1 MDIQTILTYAVLI
14 LIALVVAFILYKV
27 LKTAKNLIINIVLG
41 FIVFIIGGW
50 IINSYLVGY
59 FPSAAPINYFS
70 LVNIIITALTGV
82 FGALVLLILSLFGIT
97 F

>member
-14 LIALVVAFILYKV
+14 LIAIVVAFILYKV

-41 FIVFIIGGW
+41 FIIFFIGGF
-50 IINSYLVGY
+50 IVDNYLISY
-59 FPSAAPINYFS
+59 FPGAEPINYFS
-70 LVNIIITALTGV
+70 LVNLIITALTGV